1 LKKEKRLNK
10 TVTTLPAQTAAA
22 PKTAGALEELLGQRI
37 LVFDGAMGTMIQSY
51 KLGEADFRGKE
62 FASHPSELRGCNDLL
77 NLTRPE
83 VIQEIHRR
91 YLEAGADILETNSFN
106 ANAFSMADY
115 GLESEVYRINL
126 AAARNARAAI
136 ETFERENPGARHFV
150 AGSMGPTNRSASLSP
165 DVNRPAFRVASFDD
179 FRRAYYE
186 QARGLLD
193 GGVDILLPETAFDT
207 LNLKAALF
215 AIAQLLEERGTG
227 VPVIASVTIVDA
239 SGRTLSGQ
247 TPEAFW
253 NSISHFPLFAVGINC
268 ALGPANMRPYVEELA
283 TVANVYL
290 SCVPNA
296 GLPNPFGGYDET
308 PEQMAKVLGEFAE
321 AGWLNFAGGCCGTRP
336 EHIRA
341 IAEAMRGARPHARS
355 RPEPYSRLSGLEP
368 LTLRPD
374 ANFIVI
380 GERTNVTG
388 SRRFARLISS
398 GDYEAAL
405 EVARQQVEGG
415 ANILDVNM
423 DEGLLDSV
431 EAMTTFLNLIG
442 SEPDIARLPIMV
454 DSSKFEVIEAGL
466 KCLQGK
472 GIVNS
477 MSLKEGEAKFKE
489 QAGLVRRYG
498 AALVVMAFDEQGQAS
513 SVDRKV
519 EILSRAYRILTEE
532 VGLPPGDVIFDPNV
546 LTVATGIEEHNDYA
560 VSFIEATRELKKRFP
575 QAKVSGGISNLSFSF
590 RGNDLVRDAM
600 NAAFLYHA
608 IQAGLDMGIVNAGQ
622 LAVYEDIP
630 KELRDLLEDVLFN
643 RRAEATERLIEFAQ
657 AHAGKEKT
665 RERDQAWRQ
674 APVEERLSHA
684 LVHGIT
690 DQIEQDTEE
699 ARQKLGRPLSV
710 IEGPLMAGMNVV
722 GDLFGSGK
730 MFLPQVVKSAR
741 VMKKAVA
748 YLQPFLEEEKKDTK
762 SQATQGRIVLATVKG
777 DVHDIGKSIVGVVL
791 ACNGYQIIDLGVMVP
806 ADKILDTA
814 VERKADLVG
823 LSGLITPSLDEMVHV
838 ASEMERRKLGLP
850 LLIGG
855 ATTSKKHTAVKI
867 APAYS
872 QGTLHVEDAS
882 RAVGVVG
889 ELMNPTLREALVSR
903 NRSAQEAARAAYAG
917 GATALAS
924 FEEARARRFRID
936 WAPSQ
941 APKIARPDFLGVRVL
956 DDVPLDEIVPYID
969 WTPLFVAWELR
980 GVYPAILSKPDV
992 GPAARDLF
1000 ESAQALLEQIVSG
1013 KLLRARAVYGFFP
1026 AAVEGDDIIV
1036 YEGEPRDRERAR
1048 LHTLRQQ
1055 AVKRDGQGYLALAD
1069 FVAPRGSGLADY
1081 LGAFAVTA
1089 GHGLEAVV
1097 RRFEAEHD
1105 DYNAIMAKA
1114 LADRL
1119 AEALAE
1125 MLHERARR
1133 DCGFGLEENL
1143 SKEDI
1148 LHQSYRGIRPAPGY
1162 PACPDHTEK
1171 QTLFD
1176 LLRAE
1181 ANAGISLTETFAMIP
1196 AASVSGL
1203 YLNHP
1208 ESRYFTVGKI
1218 GRDQVEDYARRKGK
1232 SRAEIERWLAP
1243 YLGYQPGA

>member
-1 LKKEKRLNK
+1 MPS
-10 TVTTLPAQTAAA
+10 PAQTATAPRTAA
-22 PKTAGALEELLGQRI
+22 LLEELLAQRI

-51 KLGEADFRGKE
+51 QLTEADFRGQE
-62 FASHPSELRGCNDLL
+62 FAGHPRDLRGCNDLL

-91 YLEAGADILETNSFN
+91 YLEAGADVIETNSFN
-106 ANAFSMADY
+106 ATAISLSDY
-115 GLESEVYRINL
+115 RLESEVYRINR
-126 AAARNARAAI
+126 AAALNARAAI
-136 ETFERENPGARHFV
+136 EAFERENPGTRHFV
-150 AGSMGPTNRSASLSP
+150 AGSMGPTNRTASLSP
-165 DVNRPAFRVASFDD
+165 DVNRPAFRAATFED

-193 GGVDILLPETAFDT
+193 GGVDILLPETVFDT

-215 AIAQLLEERGTG
+215 AIAQLFEEQGAS
-227 VPVIASVTIVDA
+227 VPVIASLTIVDA
-239 SGRTLSGQ
+239 SGRNLSGQ
-247 TPEAFW
+247 TPEAWW
-253 NSISHFPLFAVGINC
+253 NSVSHFPLLAVGINC
-268 ALGPANMRPYVEELA
+268 ALGPQAMRPYVEELA
-283 TVANVYL
+283 QVADVYI

-296 GLPNPFGGYDET
+296 GLPNAFGGYDET
-308 PEQMAKVLGEFAE
+308 PEQMARVLGEFA
-321 AGWLNFAGGCCGTRP
+321 ASGWLNFAGGCCGTRP

-341 IAEAMRGARPHARS
+341 IAEAVRGVAPHVRS
-355 RPEPYSRLSGLEP
+355 RPEPFSRLSGLEP

-388 SRRFARLISS
+388 SRKFARLIRA

-423 DEGLLDSV
+423 DEGLLDSA
-431 EAMTTFLNLIG
+431 EAMTTFLHLIA

-472 GIVNS
+472 GVVNS
-477 MSLKEGEAKFKE
+477 LSLKEGEEKFKE
-489 QAGLVRRYG
+489 QARRVRRYG
-498 AALVVMAFDEQGQAS
+498 AALVVMAFDEQGQATT
-513 SVDRKV
+513 VERKV

-532 VGLPPGDVIFDPNV
+532 VGFPPPDIIFDPNV

-560 VSFIEATRELKKRFP
+560 VAFIEASRELKKRFP

-590 RGNDLVRDAM
+590 RGNDHVRDAM

-622 LAVYEDIP
+622 LAVYDEIP
-630 KELRDLLEDVLFN
+630 ADLRQLIEDVLFN
-643 RRAEATERLIEFAQ
+643 RRADATERLIEFAQ
-657 AHAGKEKT
+657 AYAGKERT
-665 RERDQAWRQ
+665 RERDEAWRE
-674 APVEERLSHA
+674 ASVEERLTHA
-684 LVHGIT
+684 LVHGIA
-690 DQIEQDTEE
+690 DHIEPDTEE
-699 ARQKLGRPLSV
+699 ARQKLGRPLAV

-748 YLQPFLEEEKKDTK
+748 YLEPFLEAEKKDLK
-762 SQATQGRIVLATVKG
+762 ARSAQGRIVLATVKG
-777 DVHDIGKSIVGVVL
+777 DVHDIGKNIVGVVL
-791 ACNGYQIIDLGVMVP
+791 ACNGYEIIDLGVMVP

-814 VERKADLVG
+814 VERRADLVG

-838 ASEMERRKLGLP
+838 ASEMERRKLVLP

-872 QGTLHVEDAS
+872 QGTLHVDDAS

-889 ELMNPTLREALVSR
+889 ELMNPEHRETLVAR
-903 NRSAQEAARAAYAG
+903 NRTEQESARAAYSG
-917 GATALAS
+917 GEPALVS
-924 FEEARARRFRID
+924 YEEARSRRVRWD

-941 APKIARPDFLGVRVL
+941 IARPDFLGVRVL
-956 DDVPLDEIVPYID
+956 DDVPLEEIVPYVD

-980 GVYPAILSKPDV
+980 GVYPAIFDKPEV

-1000 ESAQALLEQIVSG
+1000 ENAQALLKEIVG
-1013 KLLRARAVYGFFP
+1013 GRLLQARAVYGFFP
-1026 AAVEGDDIIV
+1026 AAGEGDDILL
-1036 YEGEPRDRERAR
+1036 YTDETRTEEKAR

-1055 AVKRDGQGYLALAD
+1055 TAKRDGQGYLALSD
-1069 FVAPRGSGLADY
+1069 FVAPRESGLADY

-1089 GHGLEAVV
+1089 GHGLEALV
-1097 RRFEAEHD
+1097 RRFESEQD

-1133 DCGFGLEENL
+1133 ECGFGLEENL
-1143 SKEDI
+1143 TKED
-1148 LHQSYRGIRPAPGY
+1148 LLRERYRGIRPAPGY

-1171 QTLFD
+1171 RTLFD
-1176 LLRAE
+1176 LLQAE
-1181 ANAGISLTETFAMIP
+1181 KNAGVTLTESFAMLP
-1196 AASVSGL
+1196 AASVSGF
-1203 YLNHP
+1203 YFNHP
-1208 ESRYFTVGKI
+1208 ESRYFSLGKI
-1218 GRDQVEDYARRKGK
+1218 GRDQVEDYARRKGM
-1232 SRAEIERWLAP
+1232 SRAEVERWLGP
-1243 YLGYQPGA
+1243 NLGYEPGA